1 MRSIQQVLWRGA
13 LALGLMAV
21 GLGSGI
27 GMPPVERSA
36 SPADCPLPARVQATL
51 DQLRALLR
59 NAYQLEPVLAA
70 EALTRPERAAP
81 AIQIGFVL

>member
-1 MRSIQQVLWRGA
+1 MKSIQRVLWRGA

-36 SPADCPLPARVQATL
+36 SPADCPVPARTL
-51 DQLRALLR
+51 ASDPLTDDDEGKREVAVLVLR
-59 NAYQLEPVLAA
+59 
-70 EALTRPERAAP
+70 RPLNP
-81 AIQIGFVL
+81 AG